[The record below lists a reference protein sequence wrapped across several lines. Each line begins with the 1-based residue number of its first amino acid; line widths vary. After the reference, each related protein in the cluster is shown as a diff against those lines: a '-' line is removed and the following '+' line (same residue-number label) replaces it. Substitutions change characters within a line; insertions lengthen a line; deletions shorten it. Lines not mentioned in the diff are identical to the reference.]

1 MVQGLILA
9 RAPLR
14 VSLAGGGS
22 DLPAFYGKHGG
33 RVLSFAIDKFVYIT
47 LNPKFDGRVRMSYSV
62 TENVEVVSQLQHDLG
77 RAVLTRVGIDRGV
90 EIVSVSDVPSTGT
103 GLGASASYLTAL
115 ICATDGYLGRTTGP
129 AALADLAFQVEAEEL
144 GHPVGRQDHL
154 AAAYGGINEFEI
166 DPDGSTKVRRIDMR
180 PELLEMLELNTLLI
194 YTGQSRAANALLN
207 RLKTNLDADG
217 PATAGTKLLV
227 DLVDDVGT
235 ALDKNDLETLGHLL
249 DEGWRIKRGLL
260 TGVSFKEI
268 DQIYDTAMA
277 SGALGGKV
285 TGAGGGGFLFLVVP
299 RERRGA
305 VIEALG
311 DKTTLDFRV
320 SKLGAG
326 ITYSTS

>member
-1 MVQGLILA
+1 MILA

-22 DLPAFYGKHGG
+22 DLPAFYSKHGG
-33 RVLSFAIDKFVYIT
+33 HVLSFTIDKYVYII

-62 TENVEVVSQLQHDLG
+62 TENVEVVSELQHDLA
-77 RAVLTRVGIDRGV
+77 RAVLTHAGIHRGV

-115 ICATDGYLGRTTGP
+115 ICATDEYLGRTTGP
-129 AALADLAFQVEAEEL
+129 AALADLAFQVEADEL

-166 DPDGSTKVRRIDMR
+166 DPDGSTNVRRIEIR

-217 PATAGTKLLV
+217 PASAGTKLLV
-227 DLVDDVGT
+227 GLVDDVRS
-235 ALDKNDLETLGHLL
+235 ALVKHDLEALGELL

-268 DQIYDTAMA
+268 DQMYDTAMA

-299 RERRGA
+299 RERRDA

-311 DKTTLDFRV
+311 TQITLDFRV